1 MKNEQEEVA
10 VHSAEVV
17 RNSPVVNTPDML
29 LKLGIEKG
37 LAIDQLERLMDMQE
51 RWLARI
57 AKAEFLEAKKNFQN
71 DIPVIKKTKKADFGA
86 GKASY
91 EYAPL
96 DEISAQIKPAC
107 FKNGIT
113 YDWKFQDLKDEKGNP
128 KLKAIC
134 IVSHIGG
141 HSEFA
146 EMECYYDNSGG
157 KNNIQSMGSTATYLQ
172 RYTLIGALGLT
183 TAQSDLDGKGTGM
196 GPIKKSS
203 DAHPKPKIADKAFK
217 QALVRINSGETD
229 LQDKLN
235 EHYDLTQE
243 QQDAIK
249 ALLTAS
255 PKQSVK
261 PPLKKKKVKEDVTI
275 SGGDGSVKIILNED
289 GKA

>member
-1 MKNEQEEVA
+1 MKNEHKEEVA
-10 VHSAEVV
+10 VQSAEVV
-17 RNSPVVNTPDML
+17 KTSPVVNTPDML
-29 LKLGIEKG
+29 LRLGIEKG

-71 DIPVIKKTKKADFGA
+71 DIPVIKKNKTANFGT

-96 DEISAQIKPAC
+96 DEISAQIKDAC

-113 YDWKFQDLKDEKGNP
+113 YDWKFQDLKDEKGNA

-134 IVSHIGG
+134 IVSHVGG

-183 TAQSDLDGKGTGM
+183 TAQSDPDGKGTGA
-196 GPIKKSS
+196 GPIKKTS
-203 DAHPKPKIADKAFK
+203 DAHPKPAITETAFK
-217 QALVRINSGETD
+217 QALIRINKGEQT
-229 LQDKLN
+229 LPDKLR
-235 EHYDLTQE
+235 EHYELTEEQE
-243 QQDAIK
+243 NAIK
-249 ALLTAS
+249 ALLTLS
-255 PKQSVK
+255 PAQPVNTPS
-261 PPLKKKKVKEDVTI
+261 KKKPVKK
-275 SGGDGSVKIILNED
+275 GGANEQPAPEN
-289 GKA
+289 GQA